1 MRATNA
7 LALAA
12 VLALLFAAVG
22 ISHPAI
28 RAALLGNWNFTKSVE
43 RNNSTYYRLKVSLT
57 YKGEPQNF
65 DIVVGCNVKQ
75 TNYMDGGRTLE
86 VGLIPSVFGRRMSDG
101 KGLVV
106 RPPNAC
112 NGETTANGKVPV
124 DLLPIVAIF
133 DDAETLAFGTA
144 YLSEDAY
151 DSPMSVLSFGGSTIE
166 PAGPN
171 DFATFR
177 REQPNLVKRESYHT
191 PSGPAATERLHLKP
205 APVPMGAGCFGY
217 ARFRLFGQERERA
230 HALWPSGQPRYW
242 RPTTSADHDSID
254 PFVDPERPMQTDRGD
269 SRTYPRRKL
278 VFGLDN
284 GAADRGMPT
293 RHGGGIINGLPGA
306 AFPPSYYPNIG
317 GWISLPWPTDV
328 VERAESLLRDGPRVG
343 ASIDFRNSAMRG
355 FAYYRP
361 IPQEFPTGVS
371 YPDPSAAPAA
381 AYSKMPLLN
390 YVDGLDVVRA
400 PPAVDWDW
408 IGGGPALIVERDEF
422 IFKRFEIGLQSTRG
436 DV

>member
-7 LALAA
+7 IALAA

-43 RNNSTYYRLKVSLT
+43 RDNSTYYRLKVSLT

-86 VGLIPSVFGRRMSDG
+86 VGLFPSVFGRRMSDG

-106 RPPNAC
+106 RPPSAC
-112 NGETTANGKVPV
+112 NGETTANGKVPG
-124 DLLPIVAIF
+124 DLLPIVAVF

-166 PAGPN
+166 PAGPS

-191 PSGPAATERLHLKP
+191 PSGLAATERLHLKP
-205 APVPMGAGCFGY
+205 APVPM
-217 ARFRLFGQERERA
+217 L
-230 HALWPSGQPRYW
+230 
-242 RPTTSADHDSID
+242 
-254 PFVDPERPMQTDRGD
+254 
-269 SRTYPRRKL
+269 
-278 VFGLDN
+278 
-284 GAADRGMPT
+284 
-293 RHGGGIINGLPGA
+293 
-306 AFPPSYYPNIG
+306 
-317 GWISLPWPTDV
+317 
-328 VERAESLLRDGPRVG
+328 
-343 ASIDFRNSAMRG
+343 
-355 FAYYRP
+355 
-361 IPQEFPTGVS
+361 
-371 YPDPSAAPAA
+371 
-381 AYSKMPLLN
+381 
-390 YVDGLDVVRA
+390 
-400 PPAVDWDW
+400 
-408 IGGGPALIVERDEF
+408 
-422 IFKRFEIGLQSTRG
+422 
-436 DV
+436 